1 MAILWIVS
9 LLLNAGLFTTSI
21 VNALAGLAA
30 IGVATTASGP
40 IPAALGGI
48 APIAAIRCKIRS
60 PERLAMGSGDEPLH
74 QSASRTVRATVV
86 QAASAAFDRERS
98 LDRVAELT
106 AQAAADGAELVVFP
120 EAFVGGYPKQ
130 ADFGARVGVR
140 SAEGRE
146 WFRRYHDGAVDVP
159 GPAVDRLAEIARA
172 RSVHLV
178 VGVVERERGTLYCT
192 VLFVGPD
199 GRLLGKHRKLMPTA
213 MERLIWG
220 FGDGSTIPVL
230 ETPIGRLGAVIC
242 WENYMPQL
250 RLAMYGQGIE
260 LYCAPTVDD
269 RETWL
274 STMRHIALE
283 GRCFVLSASQFARR
297 SDYPADYPVDS
308 TDGDEVLI
316 AGGSCIVDPLGQVLA
331 GPARDGEALLT
342 ADLDLGQIARGTLD
356 LDVVGHYAR
365 PDVFRLVVDRSSR
378 AAVSF
383 GPDDDASSKPP
394 RPAALIARQADGDPR
409 P

>member
-1 MAILWIVS
+1 MH
-9 LLLNAGLFTTSI
+9 
-21 VNALAGLAA
+21 
-30 IGVATTASGP
+30 P
-40 IPAALGGI
+40 
-48 APIAAIRCKIRS
+48 S
-60 PERLAMGSGDEPLH
+60 P
-74 QSASRTVRATVV
+74 SRTVRATVV

-106 AQAAADGAELVVFP
+106 AEAAADGTELVVFP
-120 EAFVGGYPKQ
+120 EAFVGGYPKR
-130 ADFGARVGVR
+130 ADFGARVGIR

-146 WFRRYHDGAVDVP
+146 WFRRYHESAVDVP
-159 GPAVDRLAEIARA
+159 GPAVDRLGEIARG
-172 RSVHLV
+172 SSLHLV
-178 VGVVERERGTLYCT
+178 VGVIERERGTLYCT

-230 ETPIGRLGAVIC
+230 ETPLGRIGAVIC

-250 RLAMYGQGIE
+250 RLAMYGQGVQ

-297 SDYPADYPVDS
+297 SDYPADYPVETS
-308 TDGDEVLI
+308 DGDEILI
-316 AGGSCIVDPLGQVLA
+316 SGGSCIVDPLGQVLA
-331 GPARDGEALLT
+331 GPARGGEALLT

-383 GPDDDASSKPP
+383 GLEDEASSKQPG
-394 RPAALIARQADGDPR
+394 PAALIARQADGDPR